1 MHPSRCATVSW
12 NFINSKKRKQMSI
25 PVFETIIDEWQNV
38 KAPPPPP
45 IVPVIIDP
53 AKTALLSMDFLRDVC
68 TPEKRPRAAAAL
80 PKLQSFLQKA
90 RSRGMLVV
98 HTTTS
103 SGTGPGADLADA
115 VKPIKGEPVYKAKFD
130 KFHDNDLEP
139 FLRGRGIDTV
149 IATGTSA
156 NGCLLFTTSGAV
168 LRGFRAIVPVDGMPA
183 ATPYQEQFV
192 AWEIAN
198 APGLRHNAVL
208 TRFDAISF
216 QK

>member
-1 MHPSRCATVSW
+1 
-12 NFINSKKRKQMSI
+12 MSMAA
-25 PVFETIIDEWQNV
+25 TIIDEWRNV
-38 KAPPPPP
+38 EAPPPPP
-45 IVPVIIDP
+45 IVPVAVDP
-53 AKTALLSMDFLRDVC
+53 AKTALLLLDFLSDVC

-80 PKLQSFLQKA
+80 PKLQSFLREA
-90 RSRGMLVV
+90 RTRGMLVV

-103 SGTGPGADLADA
+103 SGAGVGAELADA
-115 VKPIKGEPVYKAKFD
+115 VKPVADERVYKAKFD
-130 KFHDNDLEP
+130 KFHGNDLAP

-183 ATPYQEQFV
+183 ATLYQEQFV

-198 APGLRHNAVL
+198 APGLRHDAVL

-216 QK
+216 EK